1 MNKFRKVP
9 LEVKVGDSFVCTRKS
24 EYFTEEWVYK
34 VQSCN
39 YDIGS
44 GYTEVEFLDDDY
56 DLHIVTEK
64 FLTINFKKQ

>member
-24 EYFTEEWVYK
+24 EYFTKDRVYK
-34 VQSCN
+34 IQYVN

-44 GYTEVEFLDDDY
+44 TSTEVEFLDDDC
-56 DLHIVTEK
+56 DSHLATEK
-64 FLTINFKKQ
+64 FLKANFKKQ

>member
-24 EYFTEEWVYK
+24 EYFTKDRVYNIQD
-34 VQSCN
+34 VN

-44 GYTEVEFLDDDY
+44 CYTEVEFLDDDC
-56 DLHIVTEK
+56 DTHFATEK